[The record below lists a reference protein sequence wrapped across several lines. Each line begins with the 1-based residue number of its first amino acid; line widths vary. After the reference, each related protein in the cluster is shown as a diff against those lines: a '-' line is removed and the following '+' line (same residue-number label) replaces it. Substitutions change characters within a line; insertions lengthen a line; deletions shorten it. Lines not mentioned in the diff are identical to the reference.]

1 MIQGLDGRGHG
12 RCAFDWSR
20 GCKLYSSA
28 RMSTNFPA
36 LPFHNRD
43 AYHSLTPMAHPLTN
57 DAIPMPESS
66 DKKSAD
72 VVPISAAGHRSTQR
86 APGGEDSKAME
97 IEPAAPKSAEP
108 STEVFAVFGVEP
120 EIQAYAMAKYSRSSL
135 SMKESLREIS
145 SQKAEKF
152 LNTFYFQYGHRSIAD
167 LAHIALAVERL
178 SILAAIELADE
189 QRWDGQER
197 STRYQDFKKSGYF
210 TPDFGSDDDSRKLY
224 RETLDFLFAEYEA
237 LSAHMTQHLINIT
250 PKPSDMKQD
259 AYERTLK
266 ARAFDITRYLLPL
279 ATNTSLGEIVNAR
292 TLEMQ
297 VAHLLSHTHRE
308 VRTLGES
315 LKKAAT
321 GAAYNVNADS
331 LRDLVER
338 IRKVDPL
345 LGSQAE
351 QELLREVR
359 VAPTLVKYADPNE
372 YEMATRR
379 ELRQAASELM
389 ADEPLAPSK
398 AIVDLL
404 DEEPLEV
411 EIATT
416 LLYEH
421 SHHSYRQIRQAVQV
435 AGERRRREIID
446 LGLRHR
452 GKHDEMLRGFR
463 AGQQFRFDILMDAGG
478 FRDMHRHRRC
488 IQVMQGFTT
497 QHGYEML
504 LDVEDAGMSVR
515 FDLAMRR
522 VQAAVENLA
531 GRKTPEAEEN
541 SQYAIPLAFRKRAL
555 FKMDFAEAV
564 YISELRTTPAG
575 HVSYRNVAY
584 AMYEAVARKYPA
596 LAKYFRVH
604 DVTAPVDLLQR

>member
-1 MIQGLDGRGHG
+1 MPQTLRDNVIAMPDP
-12 RCAFDWSR
+12 
-20 GCKLYSSA
+20 
-28 RMSTNFPA
+28 STKNP
-36 LPFHNRD
+36 PTSD
-43 AYHSLTPMAHPLTN
+43 AA
-57 DAIPMPESS
+57 
-66 DKKSAD
+66 
-72 VVPISAAGHRSTQR
+72 AAGPRSPLR
-86 APGGEDSKAME
+86 ASDAEGA
-97 IEPAAPKSAEP
+97 AAPVKLPADAP
-108 STEVFAVFGVEP
+108 STEVFAVYGVEP
-120 EIQAYAMAKYSRSSL
+120 EIQAYAMAKYSRSAL

-167 LAHIALAVERL
+167 LAHLALAVERL

-197 STRYQDFKKSGYF
+197 STRYQDFKKSGYY
-210 TPDFGSDDDSRKLY
+210 TPDFGADNAARNLY

-237 LSAHMTQHLINIT
+237 LSAHMAQHLIRIT
-250 PKPSDMKQD
+250 PKPAEMKQE

-292 TLEMQ
+292 TLETQ
-297 VAHLLSHTHRE
+297 VAHLLSHTHKE
-308 VRTLGES
+308 VRVLGES

-321 GAAYNVNADS
+321 SAAYNVNAES
-331 LRDLVER
+331 LEKLVAD
-338 IRKVDPL
+338 IRAVDAA
-345 LGSQAE
+345 LGTRAE
-351 QELLREVR
+351 QELLHEVR
-359 VAPTLVKYADPNE
+359 VAPTLVKYADPNA
-372 YEMATRR
+372 YEMETRR
-379 ELRQAASELM
+379 ELRQAARELM
-389 ADEPLAPSK
+389 KSEQVAPSK

-404 DEEPLEV
+404 DDEPLEV

-421 SHHSYRQIRQAVQV
+421 SHHSYRQLRQALQV
-435 AGERRRREIID
+435 SGERFRREIID

-452 GKHDEMLRGFR
+452 GKHDDMLRAFR
-463 AGQQFRFDILMDAGG
+463 AGQQFRFDILMDTGG

-504 LDVEDAGMSVR
+504 LDVEDAGMRSR
-515 FDLAMRR
+515 FEAAMGR
-522 VQAAVENLA
+522 VQTAVENLA
-531 GRKTPEAEEN
+531 QCGTPEAEEN

-555 FKMDFAEAV
+555 FKMDFAEVV

-584 AMYEAVARKYPA
+584 AMYEA
-596 LAKYFRVH
+596 
-604 DVTAPVDLLQR
+604 

>member
-1 MIQGLDGRGHG
+1 
-12 RCAFDWSR
+12 
-20 GCKLYSSA
+20 
-28 RMSTNFPA
+28 
-36 LPFHNRD
+36 
-43 AYHSLTPMAHPLTN
+43 
-57 DAIPMPESS
+57 MPQTVTKEVIAMPDPSN
-66 DKKSAD
+66 KNSAD
-72 VVPISAAGHRSTQR
+72 SVVPINAGHRSTQR
-86 APGGEDSKAME
+86 ASAAESAPVAES
-97 IEPAAPKSAEP
+97 PATDAP

-167 LAHIALAVERL
+167 LAHIALAIERL

-197 STRYQDFKKSGYF
+197 STRYQDFKKSGYY
-210 TPDFGSDDDSRKLY
+210 TPDFGRDAEARKLY
-224 RETLDFLFAEYEA
+224 GETLDFLFAEYEA
-237 LSAHMTQHLINIT
+237 LSAHMTQYLINIT
-250 PKPSDMKQD
+250 PRPADMKQE

-292 TLEMQ
+292 TLENQ
-297 VAHLLSHTHRE
+297 IAHLLSHTHRE
-308 VRTLGES
+308 VRELGES
-315 LKKAAT
+315 LKKAAKSP
-321 GAAYNVNADS
+321 AYNAQAES
-331 LRDLVER
+331 LRELVDQ
-338 IRKVDPL
+338 IRAVDPE
-345 LGSQAE
+345 LGARAGFR
-351 QELLREVR
+351 LLRDVQ

-379 ELRQAASELM
+379 ELRQAAQELM
-389 ADEPLAPSK
+389 EHEQLAPSK

-421 SHHSYRQIRQAVQV
+421 CHHSYRQIRQAVQV

-463 AGQQFRFDILMDAGG
+463 AGQQFRFDILMDTGG

-488 IQVMQGFTT
+488 IQVMQPFTT

-504 LDVEDAGMSVR
+504 LDLEDAGVNSR
-515 FDLAMRR
+515 FDSAMRR
-522 VQAAVENLA
+522 VQSAVETLA
-531 GRKTPEAEEN
+531 KRGSPEAEEN
-541 SQYAIPLAFRKRAL
+541 SQYAIPLAYKKRAL

-564 YISELRTTPAG
+564 YISELRTGPAG
-575 HVSYRNVAY
+575 HISYRNVAY